1 MDVITTHLNADF
13 DALAAMVAA
22 KKLYPEAILA
32 FSGAQEKNLR
42 DFFVQSVQY
51 LYNFQRLKNLDL
63 TQITRLIV
71 VDTRLASRIGPFA
84 ECLNNPDLELHL
96 YDHHPDTSED
106 MHGTVEVVR
115 PVGSTT
121 TLLTGLIRE
130 QGLTVSAEDATLM
143 AMGIY
148 EDTGSFLFDTTTPA
162 DHEAAAWLVAQGA
175 NLNVVSQ
182 FIAQELT
189 TSEVTLLHELIKAA
203 ITYTINGIDI
213 VVAKLSVPGYID
225 EFALLVRRF
234 MTMENLNTLF
244 ALARMGD
251 RTYLI
256 ARSRIPEVNA
266 GAIAREFGGGGHA
279 SAASATIKTL
289 TLIEAEERL
298 IQILHKHVRPEK
310 IAGELMSAPPITVSR
325 EITIHETE
333 EMLNRYNITVL
344 PVVDEERRVVGL
356 ISRRVAGKAI
366 HLGLGEQ
373 KVSDYMTSEFATLPS
388 SATLADIQELI
399 IENRQR
405 IIPVVD
411 EGELKGVITR
421 TDLLNLLV
429 NDPAHLPR
437 NLVAEQQPSAERHR
451 NVQNLMVEQ
460 LSRPVT
466 VLLRTIGEVAQEA
479 GMHAYAVGGFVR
491 DLLLHIRNL
500 DIDVVVEGDGIAFA
514 KLLAKKLG
522 GEVRTHIKFNTALIK
537 LPNGQKVDIAT
548 ARLEYYDYP
557 AALPTVE
564 LSSLKLDL
572 YRRDFTINAMAI
584 HLNPAT
590 FGTLVDFFNCQ
601 NDLKD
606 RKIRVLHNLS
616 FVEDP
621 TRIFRAIRFEQRM
634 GFAIGKHTE
643 RLIKTAV
650 KMALFS
656 RFSGF
661 RFFGELKLILSEE
674 NPLPAIRRLD
684 GFGLLKFLHPKLTLH
699 PRQETI
705 LEEVSRALTW
715 HRLLFREEAC
725 RQWEVYLLALTSGLQ
740 VKELDELCRR
750 FEVPLRTRQQLL
762 KEKAFCQKVAV
773 ELRRAV
779 PTTNSAIYHLLSEN
793 RIEGLLL
800 LMGVVR
806 KKAAKKAI
814 SLYVTD
820 LCRAESPLSGDDLKA
835 MGYPIGPAYGIM
847 LRHLLDARLDGKIE
861 TPEEARAFL
870 ARHYPVEKVKK
881 LGRSIPAATLTPEE
895 EPR

>member
-63 TQITRLIV
+63 GQVTRLVV
-71 VDTRLASRIGPFA
+71 VDTRQISRIGPFA
-84 ECLNNPDLELHL
+84 ECLKNPGLEIHL
-96 YDHHPDTSED
+96 YDHHPDTAD
-106 MHGTVEVVR
+106 DLHGAVEVVR
-115 PVGSTT
+115 PVGATT
-121 TLLTGLIRE
+121 TLLTELIRG
-130 QGLTVSAEDATLM
+130 QGFSLGVDDATLM

-175 NLNVVSQ
+175 NLNIVAQ

-189 TSEVTLLHELIKAA
+189 TSEVALLHELIKAA
-203 ITYTINGIDI
+203 TTYTIRGVDI
-213 VVAKLSVPGYID
+213 VVTKITVPRYID

-234 MTMENLNTLF
+234 MTMENCNTLF
-244 ALARMGD
+244 ALAQMGD

-266 GAIAREFGGGGHA
+266 GTIARDFGGGGHA
-279 SAASATIKTL
+279 SAASATIKDL
-289 TLIEAEERL
+289 TLIEAEEKL
-298 IQILHKHVRPEK
+298 IQLLHKHVHPEK
-310 IAGELMSAPPITVSR
+310 IADELMSAPAITISP
-325 EITIHETE
+325 EITITE
-333 EMLNRYNITVL
+333 ADEMQNRYNVTVL
-344 PVVDEERRVVGL
+344 PVVDDKRQVIGL

-366 HLGLGEQ
+366 HLGLGGQ
-373 KVSDYMTSEFATLPS
+373 KVSDYMTTEFATLPP
-388 SATLADIQELI
+388 SATLGEIQELI

-405 IIPVVD
+405 IIPVV
-411 EGELKGVITR
+411 EKGELKGVITR

-437 NLVAEQQPSAERHR
+437 NLIAEQQPSAERHR

-460 LSRPVT
+460 LGRPLI
-466 VLLRTIGEVAQEA
+466 VLLRTIGEVAQRHR
-479 GMHAYAVGGFVR
+479 MRVYAVGGFVR
-491 DLLLHIRNL
+491 DLMLRIKNL
-500 DIDVVVEGDGIAFA
+500 DLDLVVEGDGIAFA
-514 KLLAKKLG
+514 RHLAKELH
-522 GEVRTHIKFNTALIK
+522 GELRTHKKFNTALVK

-557 AALPTVE
+557 AAMPTVE

-572 YRRDFTINAMAI
+572 YRRDFTINAMAV
-584 HLNPAT
+584 HLNPDT
-590 FGTLVDFFNCQ
+590 FGTLADFFNCQ

-634 GFAIGKHTE
+634 GFAIGQHTE
-643 RLIKTAV
+643 RLIKNAV
-650 KMALFS
+650 KMELFD
-656 RFSGF
+656 RFFGY

-684 GFGLLKFLHPKLTLH
+684 SFGLLKFLHPKLVLH
-699 PRQETI
+699 PRQEAI
-705 LEEVSRALTW
+705 LEEIGRALAW
-715 HRLLFREEAC
+715 HKLLFLDEPC
-725 RQWEVYLLALTSGLQ
+725 RQWIVYLLALMASLQ
-740 VKELDELCRR
+740 AKELLEFCQR
-750 FEVPLRTRQQLL
+750 FEVPVRYRQLL
-762 KEKAFCQKVAV
+762 LEEKVETRRVATV
-773 ELRRAV
+773 LRRAV
-779 PTTNSAIYHLLSEN
+779 PAKSSELYRLLDN
-793 RIEGLLL
+793 CHQEGLLL
-800 LMGVVR
+800 LMGLVR
-806 KKAAKKAI
+806 KKSAKKAI

-820 LCRAESPLSGDDLKA
+820 LRQAKTALTGDDLKA
-835 MGYPIGPAYGIM
+835 MGYPTGPVYGEM
-847 LRHLLDARLDGKIE
+847 LRQLLDARLDSLVRNRE
-861 TPEEARAFL
+861 EEEAFL
-870 ARHYPVEKVKK
+870 RRHYPLDKVKK
-881 LGRSIPAATLTPEE
+881 LGRRTTAATLKGAE
-895 EPR
+895 

>member
-63 TQITRLIV
+63 SQVTRLIV

-84 ECLNNPDLELHL
+84 ECLKNPGLELHL
-96 YDHHPDTSED
+96 YDHHPDTTED
-106 MHGTVEVVR
+106 LHGVVEVVR
-115 PVGSTT
+115 PVGATT
-121 TLLTGLIRE
+121 TILTDLIRE
-130 QGLTVSAEDATLM
+130 QGLPLSTEDATLM

-162 DHEAAAWLVAQGA
+162 DHEAAAWLVANGA
-175 NLNVVSQ
+175 DLNIVSQ

-189 TSEVTLLHELIKAA
+189 TTEVSLLHELIKAA
-203 ITYTINGIDI
+203 ITYTIRGVDI
-213 VVAKLSVPGYID
+213 VVAKITVPRYID

-244 ALARMGD
+244 ALANMGD

-266 GAIAREFGGGGHA
+266 GEIARDFGGGGHA
-279 SAASATIKTL
+279 SAASATIKDL

-298 IQILHKHVRPEK
+298 IQVLHKHVHPEK
-310 IAGELMSAPPITVSR
+310 IAGELMSAPA
-325 EITIHETE
+325 ITISPEVTITE
-333 EMLNRYNITVL
+333 ADEMQNRYNITVL
-344 PVVDEERRVVGL
+344 PVVDDKQEVIGL

-366 HLGLGEQ
+366 HLGLGAQ
-373 KVSDYMTSEFATLPS
+373 KVSDYMTTEFATLPS
-388 SATLADIQELI
+388 TATLGEIQELI

-411 EGELKGVITR
+411 HGQLKGVITR

-437 NLVAEQQPSAERHR
+437 NLITEQQPSAERHR
-451 NVQNLMVEQ
+451 NLQNLMVEQ
-460 LSRPVT
+460 LARPLI
-466 VLLRTIGEVAQEA
+466 VLLRTIGEVAQQH

-491 DLLLHIRNL
+491 DLMLRIKNL
-500 DIDVVVEGDGIAFA
+500 DLDVVVEGDGIAFA
-514 KLLAKKLG
+514 RQLAKALQ
-522 GEVRTHIKFNTALIK
+522 GEVRIHKKFNTALVK
-537 LPNGQKVDIAT
+537 LANGQRIDIAT

-584 HLNPAT
+584 HLNPDT

-634 GFAIGKHTE
+634 GFTIGQHTE
-643 RLIKTAV
+643 RLIKNAV
-650 KMALFS
+650 KMNLFD
-656 RFSGF
+656 RFFGY
-661 RFFGELKLILSEE
+661 RFFGELKLMLSEE
-674 NPLPAIRRLD
+674 NPLPAIKRLA
-684 GFGLLKFLHPKLTLH
+684 GFGLLQFLHPKLVLH
-699 PRQETI
+699 PRQETL
-705 LEEVSRALTW
+705 LEEIGRALTW
-715 HRLLFREEAC
+715 YRLLFLDEPC
-725 RQWEVYLLALTSGLQ
+725 RQWEIYLLALTAPLPA
-740 VKELDELCRR
+740 KELLDFCQR
-750 FEVPLRTRQQLL
+750 FEVPVRARQLL
-762 KEKAFCQKVAV
+762 LQEKVETAKVATV
-773 ELRRAV
+773 LRRAV
-779 PTTNSAIYHLLSEN
+779 PAKNSAIYHLFAN
-793 RIEGLLL
+793 CRTEGLLL
-800 LMGVVR
+800 LMGLVR
-806 KKAAKKAI
+806 KKTAKKAI

-820 LCRAESPLSGDDLKA
+820 LCQTKTALTGDDFKA
-835 MGYPIGPAYGIM
+835 MGYPVGPLYGEM
-847 LRHLLDARLDGKIE
+847 LRVLLDARLDNVVRSRE
-861 TPEEARAFL
+861 EEEAFL
-870 ARHYPVEKVKK
+870 REHYPVDKAKK
-881 LGRSIPAATLTPEE
+881 LGRRATAATLKAEA
-895 EPR
+895 